1 MIFSRGNYNFTI
13 QKKKKKKNS
22 CLLLATIL
30 FLISC
35 NNGKGENNNDKGNL
49 SEMKSESPMSN
60 EETEA
65 KKLQEPANEAS
76 KQNPYKDAKIQV
88 QVFKNDTVK
97 PVSEYKGYGYN
108 ILINEELTVHQPHK
122 PGVPGMMGFKSVAD
136 AKKAG
141 DFIAYKIRNNS
152 MPPTVS
158 MRELDSL
165 GVLK

>member
-1 MIFSRGNYNFTI
+1 MKIYIFF
-13 QKKKKKKNS
+13 
-22 CLLLATIL
+22 LLAIL

-35 NNGKGENNNDKGNL
+35 TNGKEENENAENNF
-49 SEMKSESPMSN
+49 SEIKSENPVSH
-60 EETEA
+60 EELEA
-65 KKLQEPANEAS
+65 RELQEPVNEAP
-76 KQNPYKDAKIQV
+76 KQNPYKDANIQV
-88 QVFKNDTVK
+88 RIFKNDTMK

-108 ILINEELTVHQPHK
+108 ILINEALTVHQPHK

-141 DFIAYKIRNNS
+141 DFIAYKIRNNI

-158 MRELDSL
+158 MQELDSL